1 LKFDR
6 LWGSMLSTV
15 RGHLTTLEI
24 LLKERALIARRVK
37 SSGQSEVPTN
47 QKAVD
52 KLKPLI

>member
-1 LKFDR
+1 
-6 LWGSMLSTV
+6 MLSTV